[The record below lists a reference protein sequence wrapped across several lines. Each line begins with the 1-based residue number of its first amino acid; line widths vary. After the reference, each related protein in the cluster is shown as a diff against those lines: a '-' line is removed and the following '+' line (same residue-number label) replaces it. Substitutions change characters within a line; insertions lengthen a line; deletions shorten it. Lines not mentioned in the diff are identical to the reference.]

1 MTATFNKPQSAL
13 AAPTPV
19 AIYLAQ
25 HAEVPQLYEWVT
37 ALPKGVPGPFAKL
50 KAQPTFASELARAL
64 LARSEPLIDI
74 AVAGFCDDH
83 ETLLTLWGR
92 RDHAIRLAIAAN
104 PYRVG
109 FTGLDEGALR
119 ELVEQPDDD
128 LIRLVVTNP
137 SMTSPALATLFNRE
151 GVFASVDDTSWL
163 RAIRAAANAPVLTSE
178 IPLEVLMDRFGLGDG
193 FNYHKSRAGFYGAW
207 GLVDSLAPT
216 TSAAEALEQLL
227 LKIVDFEP
235 PLEQHGYGLAEATD
249 RTRSIELHKA
259 AQQRFVRDSLLK
271 WRRENAPGGQPPL
284 AQFEP
289 DYHAGV
295 RTAIARA
302 AAKAGVLVDELRA
315 SEDKWTRIGA
325 YTEGANWTIEN
336 IVQSYERDG
345 IDFLQEAVGNPAFHE
360 RGVLRDQFR
369 ELFDRFVRNPPEDA
383 PGAQDQLRDLHHTFR
398 LVGEALWKSDWTRYP
413 APYENIDGGP
423 DTRPDHALTL
433 TERVEKIERGIN
445 DSLRRTAVLHVDRI
459 EAGGATREEA
469 ETEVAPLWAIRDVAV
484 SLSAAMKHIAG
495 AIEAQQTQLQRPA
508 VVPGAGGGATILSW
522 SVVFVLG
529 FLAARY
535 FFK

>member
-1 MTATFNKPQSAL
+1 MTATISKSKSAL
-13 AAPTPV
+13 AAPLPV
-19 AIYLAQ
+19 AIYMAE
-25 HAEVPQLYEWVT
+25 HAEVPQLYAWIT
-37 ALPKGVPGPFAKL
+37 ALPMGVPGPFAKL
-50 KAQPTFASELARAL
+50 KARPTFASDLARAL
-64 LARSEPLIDI
+64 LARSEPLVDI

-83 ETLLTLWGR
+83 ETLLALWGR

-119 ELVEQPDDD
+119 ELLEQPDDD

-178 IPLEVLMDRFGLGDG
+178 KPLEVLMDHLELDDGL
-193 FNYHKSRAGFYGAW
+193 NYHRSRSGFLGAW

-216 TSAAEALEQLL
+216 ANAAEALEQLL

-249 RTRSIELHKA
+249 RTRSIELHRA

-325 YTEGANWTIEN
+325 YAEGVNWTIEN
-336 IVQSYERDG
+336 MVQSYERDG
-345 IDFLQEAVGNPAFHE
+345 IDFLQEAVGNPSFHE
-360 RGVLRDQFR
+360 HGILRDQFK
-369 ELFDRFVRNPPEDA
+369 ELLDRFAQNPPGDT
-383 PGAQDQLRDLHHTFR
+383 PGVQDQLRELRHTFR
-398 LVGEALWKSDWTRYP
+398 LVGEILWKSDWTRYP

-423 DTRPDHALTL
+423 DTRPDYALTL

-445 DSLRRTAVLHVDRI
+445 DSLRRTAVFHVDRI

-469 ETEVAPLWAIRDVAV
+469 ENQVAPIWAIRDAAT
-484 SLSAAMKHIAG
+484 SLAAAMKQIAG
-495 AIEAQQTQLQRPA
+495 AIDAQQAKVQRQA
-508 VVPGAGGGATILSW
+508 AVPGATGGATILSW
-522 SVVFVLG
+522 LVVIALG
-529 FLAARY
+529 FVAARY
-535 FFK
+535 LFR